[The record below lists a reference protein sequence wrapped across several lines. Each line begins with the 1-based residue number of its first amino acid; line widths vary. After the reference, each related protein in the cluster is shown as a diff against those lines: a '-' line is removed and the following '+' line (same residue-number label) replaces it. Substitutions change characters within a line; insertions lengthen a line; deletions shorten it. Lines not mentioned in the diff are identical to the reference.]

1 MLVFLR
7 AAPAYHFLMMNAPP
21 RELIRFDRPAAY
33 QISVQGRV
41 DPDWAGFLAGMTIR
55 LTTEEASPPIT
66 TLEGE
71 LSDQAALLGV
81 LNALYELHL
90 TVLSVLWLSHP
101 PDHKVDSVE
110 GTPVS

>member
-1 MLVFLR
+1 
-7 AAPAYHFLMMNAPP
+7 MNVSSGEP
-21 RELIRFDRPAAY
+21 IRFDRPATY

-55 LTTEEASPPIT
+55 LTAKEACPPVT

-90 TVLSVLWLSHP
+90 PVLSVLWLSRP
-101 PDHKVDSVE
+101 LDHEADSVE